1 MGGIRKVSHT
11 HRRHDFRSRLERALS
26 LSPSE
31 SEKTSSPSASEAGD
45 TTEDDVLRDGN
56 DCSDD
61 QENSNSA
68 DESEEAPRE
77 RGMKHKRERD
87 MEIPKKT
94 QLHGEGNAV
103 ALECVAE
110 LNNRMKSIESSSYV
124 QSTCNETVRNDLAD
138 IFAPLAIV
146 ETGMNKVAKQG
157 NNKATGGQKTGRSL
171 RRATVVK
178 F

>member
-11 HRRHDFRSRLERALS
+11 HQRQDFRTKLQRALS
-26 LSPSE
+26 LSSSE
-31 SEKTSSPSASEAGD
+31 SEETGSPSASETGD
-45 TTEDDVLRDGN
+45 TIDDDVLQDGN

-61 QENSNSA
+61 QENSNPA

-77 RGMKHKRERD
+77 RRMKRTRERD
-87 MEIPKKT
+87 LEIPKHT

-110 LNNRMKSIESSSYV
+110 LNNRMKSIESSLYV

-138 IFAPLAIV
+138 IFARLAIV
-146 ETGMNKVAKQG
+146 ETEMDKVAKQG
-157 NNKATGGQKTGRSL
+157 NNEATGGQKTGRSL
-171 RRATVVK
+171 RQATVVK